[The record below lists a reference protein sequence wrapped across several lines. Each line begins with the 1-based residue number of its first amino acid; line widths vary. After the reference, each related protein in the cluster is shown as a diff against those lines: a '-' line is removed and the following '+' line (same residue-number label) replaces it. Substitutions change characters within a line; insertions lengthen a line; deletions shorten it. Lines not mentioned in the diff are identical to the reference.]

1 MLSTMKKSLVYFIA
15 TCAIVVIGAI
25 IAAKTIS
32 DQRDPFFDDNIEA
45 LTDLELNQPIWLIHH
60 WENGDYNCT
69 KGGNEVCI
77 EDED

>member
-32 DQRDPFFDDNIEA
+32 DQHDPFFDDNIEA
-45 LTDLELNQPIWLIHH
+45 LTDLELNKPIWKVEYISQD
-60 WENGDYNCT
+60 DYTCDPDGT
-69 KGGNEVCI
+69 QVCFTNE
-77 EDED
+77 